1 MQNGKKISEIIQN
14 MQALQD
20 NWETVIAE
28 EKEDRSEEMDEQ
40 RNRLFNILR
49 QELKRSGEEEV
60 YEFLLAEGMQKET
73 AHKLI
78 KKAVWMLQFYN
89 SFRLLREL
97 ESNDG
102 MILKGLLSSIYQKN
116 IVRFEYDG
124 LKQMTYMGYD
134 EEEVIDIAER
144 MDYLT
149 DYYVSRSFTRK
160 EMVRDLRDETGLL
173 TENCEYWADLIEEN
187 YLALKMNYI
196 IEELGRIREELAD
209 LIK

>member
-134 EEEVIDIAER
+134 EEEVIVIAER
-144 MDYLT
+144 KAY
-149 DYYVSRSFTRK
+149 
-160 EMVRDLRDETGLL
+160 
-173 TENCEYWADLIEEN
+173 
-187 YLALKMNYI
+187 
-196 IEELGRIREELAD
+196 
-209 LIK
+209 